1 MTHWLYLFLDIGT
14 FLCPFLLSFD
24 NNVLYRKSWLSAF
37 LASIIIAIPFLIWD
51 SIFTKNGYWG
61 FNPEFISG
69 IHIGNLPIE
78 EVLFFIFIPFAC
90 TFIYEVCKYF
100 FRNWNVTLL
109 NKLFFFFIPLYALTL
124 VIIDEY
130 GYYTL
135 SVVISS
141 SLVLFWLLSNP
152 KYRFAPLAFIIST
165 IPFLIVNGALT
176 GAFTDAPVVWYSEA
190 QKISYRIFT
199 IPMEDILYSFT
210 MVIGNIIVFEKLKAK
225 LKR

>member
-1 MTHWLYLFLDIGT
+1 MTHWFYLALDIGT
-14 FLCPFLLSFD
+14 FLCPLCLSFD
-24 NNVLYRKSWLSAF
+24 SNVAYRKSWISAF
-37 LASIIIAIPFLIWD
+37 LASLIIAVPFLIWD
-51 SIFTKNGYWG
+51 VIFTENGFWG

-69 IHIGNLPIE
+69 IYIFNLPLE
-78 EVLFFIFIPFAC
+78 EVLFFILIPFAC
-90 TFIYEVCKYF
+90 TFIYEVCKHF
-100 FRNWNVTLL
+100 FRNWNVSAL
-109 NKLFFFFIPLYALTL
+109 NRIFFLFIPLYALTL
-124 VIIDEY
+124 VLIDDY

-152 KYRFAPLAFIIST
+152 TYRFAPLAFIISI

-176 GAFTDAPVVWYSEA
+176 GSFTDEPVVWYSEA

-210 MVIGNIIVFEKLKAK
+210 MVVGNIIVFEKLKAK
-225 LKR
+225 IKI